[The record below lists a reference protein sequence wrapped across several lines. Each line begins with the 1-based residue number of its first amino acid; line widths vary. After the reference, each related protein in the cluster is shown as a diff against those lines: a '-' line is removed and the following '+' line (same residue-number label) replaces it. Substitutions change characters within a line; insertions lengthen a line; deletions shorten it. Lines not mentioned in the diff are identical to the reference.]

1 MSSNTGSTPKNGG
14 GAEKKEPFDLIR
26 RGVKDP
32 TPGGTLTFIGLR
44 LADIP
49 LQKALLTPS
58 TSGLGVRVLS
68 SLGLRTIFTH
78 TSTSVPPSLLLPID
92 VLASLSAPSEKTTQH
107 LLSPA
112 QTNSFLSSLTSL
124 TPTGLILLL
133 MSAGSTARQIYW
145 LLFIR
150 QESFPTSAAGAVS
163 GYNTFVNS
171 LNSLLFLALATS
183 SVLSYPRLT
192 FPSPFSSSSS
202 ISATAYIALPLSTV
216 LGTLFYVAGMT
227 IETLS
232 ERQRAIFKAAPENKG
247 KVCKIGLW
255 RWARHINYFGYALW
269 RGGYTMVA
277 TGWIGGLAMGF
288 WQGWDLSSRA
298 VQVLDAYCTDRY
310 GEQWAQFKREV
321 PYKIVPG
328 VY

>member
-1 MSSNTGSTPKNGG
+1 MSSNTGSTRKGG
-14 GAEKKEPFDLIR
+14 SGAEKKPFDLIQ

-49 LQKALLTPS
+49 LQKALLAPS

-92 VLASLSAPSEKTTQH
+92 ALASSPSPGETTQH

-112 QTNSFLSSLTSL
+112 RTNSIFSPLTSL
-124 TPTGLILLL
+124 TPTGLILVL
-133 MSAGSTARQIYW
+133 MSAGSAAKQIYW
-145 LLFIR
+145 VLFIR
-150 QESFPTSAAGAVS
+150 QESFPASAASAVS
-163 GYNTFVNS
+163 VYNTLVNS
-171 LNSLLFLALATS
+171 VNSLLFLALATS
-183 SVLSYPRLT
+183 SALSPPRLT

-202 ISATAYIALPLSTV
+202 STGATPRITLPLSTIV
-216 LGTLFYVAGMT
+216 GTLLYVAGMT

-247 KVCKIGLW
+247 KVCKVGLW

-269 RGGYTMVA
+269 RGGYTMAA
-277 TGWIGGLAMGF
+277 TGWIGGLAMGI
-288 WQGWDLSSRA
+288 WQGWDLSSRG
-298 VQVLDAYCTDRY
+298 VKVLDAYCVDRY

-321 PYKIVPG
+321 PYKMVPG